1 MPKNDV
7 VWRDQTTST
16 LNLAPCRKVFN
27 LFDHPLARFLRES
40 KRRVVPRLFFPSIHM
55 EIRLFTIWRRTRG
68 EKFCSSDAD
77 TIRRGWLLESWRD
90 FSQYNRDSVM
100 SRLLTWNVI
109 WSLIE
114 KWSDEWRGNLFLKF
128 WWTIIYRERSNRIYS
143 VWIFESCWFDF
154 PVILNKLS
162 M

>member
-7 VWRDQTTST
+7 VWRGQTTST

-27 LFDHPLARFLRES
+27 LFDHPLARFLKES

-55 EIRLFTIWRRTRG
+55 EIRLFTIWRGVKSFAPRTRIRFGGGGCSKVG
-68 EKFCSSDAD
+68 EIFHNI
-77 TIRRGWLLESWRD
+77 T
-90 FSQYNRDSVM
+90 DSVM

-109 WSLIE
+109 WSSME